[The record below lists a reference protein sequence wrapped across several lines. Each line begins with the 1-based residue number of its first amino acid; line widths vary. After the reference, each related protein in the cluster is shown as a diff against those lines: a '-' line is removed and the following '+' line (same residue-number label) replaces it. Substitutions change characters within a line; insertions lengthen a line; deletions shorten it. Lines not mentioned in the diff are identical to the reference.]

1 MKQPLKRALF
11 VGINTYDNDKEL
23 ACCVNDALA
32 MKDMLARHENN
43 EPNFSCKT
51 LTSDKMRITTERLS
65 KDIQNLMSDLPGGD
79 LLFYFSGH
87 GHVTEQGG
95 YLRTQDATEE
105 NPGFP
110 MSELLA
116 LANNANVDSVLL
128 ILDCCHS
135 GAIGDSTDSE
145 SQITLSE
152 GVTILASSDPGQES
166 EQDFEYSVF
175 TELMLGALDGGATD
189 IRGLVS
195 AASMYAYVE
204 AALGSWDQRPMYKSH
219 ARTLEP
225 IRECNPIVSDETL
238 RQLTSYFRFTEMK
251 FQMDPSFEYTT
262 DDCVPE
268 NIKIFDRFKELR
280 NAGLLQGTDGKDL
293 YWAAI
298 ESGTVELTNLGK
310 FYWRLVSNDKI

>member
-1 MKQPLKRALF
+1 ML
-11 VGINTYDNDKEL
+11 VGINKYDNDKEL

-32 MKDMLARHENN
+32 MKDKLARHESN
-43 EPNFSCKT
+43 ELNFSCKT
-51 LTSDKMRITTERLS
+51 LTSDKTRITADRLGKEIRS
-65 KDIQNLMSDLPGGD
+65 LMSDLPGGN

-110 MSELLA
+110 MSELLS
-116 LANNANVDSVLL
+116 LANQTNVDSVLL

-135 GAIGDSTDSE
+135 GAIGGSVSSE
-145 SQITLSE
+145 GQITLSE

-175 TELMLGALDGGATD
+175 TELMLSALDGGAKD

-219 ARTLEP
+219 ARTLSP
-225 IRECNPIVSDETL
+225 VRECNAIVSDATL
-238 RQLTSYFRFTEMK
+238 RLLTSFFRFAEMK
-251 FQMDPSFEYTT
+251 FKMDPSFEYTT
-262 DDCVPE
+262 DDCVPA
-268 NIKIFDRFKELR
+268 NIETFNQFKELR
-280 NAGLLQGTDGKDL
+280 NAGLLTGTGGTDL
-293 YWAAI
+293 YWVAMQS
-298 ESGTVELTNLGK
+298 ETVELTSLGK
-310 FYWRLVSNDKI
+310 FYWRLVSNDRI